1 MRIGFLQFSPEFGAV
16 KRNLDF
22 IAKRLEGVAAD
33 LVVLPELGNSGYLFV
48 AQKEVA
54 SLAETVP
61 GPTTEFLH
69 EVARKNDVHLVLGLP
84 ERDGDRF
91 YNSAVLVGPS
101 GLIGSYR
108 KVHLFYEEKR
118 YFQPGNRGF
127 PVFEFN
133 GVKVGLLVC
142 FDHLFPEA
150 ARALALQGAQLICH
164 PSNLVLPTK
173 AQLSTRVRA
182 MENRLFWVLC
192 NRFGT
197 EDRGDKRLTYTGE
210 SQVVDPDGQVLVGAP
225 QAGEALSVVEID
237 PAQALDK
244 HVTRL
249 NDLFEDRRPQVYQ
262 ALLG

>member
-1 MRIGFLQFSPEFGAV
+1 MRVGFLQFAPKFGAV
-16 KRNLDF
+16 TRNLNH
-22 IAKRLEGVAAD
+22 IAQRLEGVEAD
-33 LVVLPELGNSGYLFV
+33 IVVLPELGNSGYLFV
-48 AQKEVA
+48 NREEVA
-54 SLAETVP
+54 SLAETIP
-61 GPTTEFLH
+61 GPTTDLLC
-69 EVARKNDVHLVLGLP
+69 EVAEKNDVHLVLGMP
-84 ERDGDRF
+84 ERDGKHY
-91 YNSAVLVGPS
+91 YNSAVLVGPH

-108 KVHLFYEEKR
+108 KVHLFYEEKL
-118 YFQPGNRGF
+118 YFQPGNKGF
-127 PVFEFN
+127 PVFEVN

-150 ARALALQGAQLICH
+150 ARTLALQGVQLISH

-210 SQVVDPDGQVLVGAP
+210 SQIVDPDGQVLVSGSKAD
-225 QAGEALSVVEID
+225 EALRVVEID
-237 PAQALDK
+237 PTQALDK

-249 NDLFEDRRPQVYQ
+249 NDLFEDRRPQVYG
-262 ALLG
+262 ALSG